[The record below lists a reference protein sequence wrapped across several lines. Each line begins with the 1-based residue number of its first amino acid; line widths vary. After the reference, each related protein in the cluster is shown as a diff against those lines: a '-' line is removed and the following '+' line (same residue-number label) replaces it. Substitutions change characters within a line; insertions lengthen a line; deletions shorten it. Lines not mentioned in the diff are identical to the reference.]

1 MFAAMPS
8 DTDRELEFFR
18 LALLLIESG
27 AAEVPAPLSLHFD
40 SVLKQARLLLA
51 NPQSISPEVIPQA
64 VHLAN
69 DLRMIHGL
77 DDSLSSVCGIK
88 DVSQEIAHN
97 VLLTLEPNFAPAD

>member
-40 SVLKQARLLLA
+40 SVLKQARL
-51 NPQSISPEVIPQA
+51 
-64 VHLAN
+64 
-69 DLRMIHGL
+69 
-77 DDSLSSVCGIK
+77 
-88 DVSQEIAHN
+88 
-97 VLLTLEPNFAPAD
+97 